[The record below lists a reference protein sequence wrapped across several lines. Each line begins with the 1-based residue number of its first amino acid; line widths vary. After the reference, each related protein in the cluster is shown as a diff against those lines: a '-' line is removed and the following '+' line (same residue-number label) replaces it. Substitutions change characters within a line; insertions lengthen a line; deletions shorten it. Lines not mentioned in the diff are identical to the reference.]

1 MAGPLN
7 GSADSLAGGILIPTM
22 VQTSSDLLGYWTSL
36 TCLYDPD
43 WNAEQSRVTLPI
55 AFFHIKSIRE
65 ICTTNVSKKRVM
77 LYEPQAKAKANAA
90 ADGLSA
96 NAANRYSASDLSN
109 QFRRSILRS
118 IVDNAY
124 REAKTYE
131 IEAIVPF
138 QPVGRYINDGI
149 SVLTNTIL
157 SFLSV
162 LGISDLAASQSFMS
176 NISKVTK
183 WISPITSAVE
193 AAGKL
198 PNMDGVSYINK
209 NSLEAMWDSMHFLC
223 MKMWTGYDY
232 KYVMITNIIF
242 TKSPTEDDV
251 YRASVQVMEVPV
263 LTVTKP
269 KKLVV
274 NTINRNLAAKA
285 VSYAQ
290 EALSKPLE
298 LLTGVR
304 DATK

>member
-7 GSADSLAGGILIPTM
+7 GSADRIGGGILIPTM
-22 VQTSSDLLGYWTSL
+22 VQTSSDLLNYWTSL

-55 AFFHIKSIRE
+55 AFFHVKSIRE

-77 LYEPQAKAKANAA
+77 LYEPQAASASNA
-90 ADGLSA
+90 SA
-96 NAANRYSASDLSN
+96 EGISVNASQRYSASDLSN

-118 IVDNAY
+118 IVDNAW

-138 QPVGRYINDGI
+138 QPIGRYITDGM
-149 SVLTNTIL
+149 SVLTNTVL
-157 SFLSV
+157 GFLSV
-162 LGISDLAASQSFMS
+162 LGITDLEASQAFMS

-183 WISPITSAVE
+183 WITPISTAVQ

-209 NSLEAMWDSMHFLC
+209 NSLEAMWDTMHFLC

-242 TKSPTEDDV
+242 EKKATEDDV
-251 YRASVQVMEVPV
+251 YRASMQVMEVPV

-274 NTINRNLAAKA
+274 NSINRNLAAKA

-298 LLTGVR
+298 LITGVA
-304 DATK
+304 DAVK